1 MDWMKT
7 IQKGGMGFF
16 TSLISAGAGIV
27 IANPSIITNL
37 IPAKWGQMTLSA
49 LVGFVLV
56 AGANWW
62 KNKSVHAGDPQK

>member
-1 MDWMKT
+1 MDWGKM

-49 LVGFVLV
+49 V
-56 AGANWW
+56 AGFIIVAAANWW
-62 KNKSVHAGDPQK
+62 KNKNTPAGSPQV